1 MTNLKSLM
9 MNKQVL
15 LAMGMIV
22 FAGAVLAAGTGAFFS
37 SQAEATGNVFTAG
50 TLDLKIAKDS
60 NGNPVNGWLDAQNN
74 SWNLT
79 SLTPGGTPEESAVWL
94 KNTGSVDGMTL
105 GVAMAN
111 AAATVPGTAAQMRI
125 TEMTLDGDSLL
136 EGGAGADFG
145 DYSTPMG
152 CDETITPGNF
162 ASTVNAA
169 TAGQV
174 LCVEAGDYNPGDLTM
189 SADGV
194 TLVALNAPNSADRAK
209 VDGTFNVTGDNV
221 TIKGL
226 YIEPGTVVF
235 QGSAISIN
243 ADGVTIDSNI
253 INDVDGLANGGS
265 VKGVYIGHTGVAGT
279 RSNVTVTNN
288 VISDIDAKT
297 GPFISGGNPA
307 SGKGAYGVL
316 VNFGGSTT
324 GLVITNN
331 TISDLEGL
339 WSHAVGLEGDTPSAV
354 VTYNDISDVVDH
366 KGGTDSV
373 SVFFETNTSA
383 GTVDVKFNNF
393 DPSNLSV
400 AVHPSLTYAGSMDAR
415 NNWWGDFDSSDQVFK
430 NGNNINTNNPAGG
443 PIAGLINGND
453 FNGNGYADLQDL
465 NNDPILSAGVGLDAG
480 EQKQF
485 VMAVQ
490 LDGPTTGNEF
500 QSASLTTDLVFTLNQ
515 I

>member
-1 MTNLKSLM
+1 M

-22 FAGAVLAAGTGAFFS
+22 FIGAVLAAGTGAFFS
-37 SQAEATGNVFTAG
+37 SQAAATGNVFTAG

-60 NGNPVNGWLDAQNN
+60 NGNPVNGWLDAQVNP
-74 SWNLT
+74 WNLT
-79 SLTPGGTPEESAVWL
+79 NLTPGGTPEESSVWL

-111 AAATVPGTAAQMRI
+111 AAATVPDTAAQMRI

-145 DYSTPMG
+145 DYSAPLG

-226 YIEPGTVVF
+226 YIEPGTVVY

-265 VKGVYIGHTGVAGT
+265 VKAVYVGHTGTLGT
-279 RSNVTVTNN
+279 RANVTVTNN

-297 GPFISGGNPA
+297 GPWSSGTPPA
-307 SGKGAYGVL
+307 SGAGAYGIL
-316 VNFGGSTT
+316 VNFGGSTS
-324 GLVITNN
+324 GLTIANN
-331 TISDLEGL
+331 TINSLEGL
-339 WSHAVGLEGDTPSAV
+339 WSHAVGLEGDTPGAV
-354 VTYNDISDVVDH
+354 VSFNDISDIIDH
-366 KGGTDSV
+366 KSPADTDSV
-373 SVFFETNTSA
+373 GVMIEDNTGVASVVINN
-383 GTVDVKFNNF
+383 NNF
-393 DPSNLSV
+393 APNVLLGIRNEMGTTV
-400 AVHPSLTYAGSMDAR
+400 NGQ
-415 NNWWGDFDSSDQVFK
+415 NNWWGDLDPSD
-430 NGNNINTNNPAGG
+430 NIEGPVNTFGHKG
-443 PIAGLINGND
+443 SPISGFVNGND

-465 NNDPILSAGVGLDAG
+465 NNDPILGAGVGLNAG

-500 QSASLTTDLVFTLNQ
+500 QGASLTTDLVFTLNQ

>member
-1 MTNLKSLM
+1 MNVKSLM
-9 MNKQVL
+9 LNKQIL
-15 LAMGMIV
+15 LALGMIV
-22 FAGAVLAAGTGAFFS
+22 FVGAVWAAGTGAFFS

-60 NGNPVNGWLDAQNN
+60 NGTPVNGWLDSQVNA
-74 SWNLT
+74 WNLT
-79 SLTPGGTPEESAVWL
+79 ALTPGGTPEESTVWL
-94 KNTGSVDGMTL
+94 RNTGSVDGMTL

-125 TEMTLDGDSLL
+125 TKMTLDGDSLL

-145 DYSTPMG
+145 DYSIPLG

-174 LCVEAGDYNPGDLTM
+174 LCVEAGDYTPGDLTM
-189 SADGV
+189 SAANV

-209 VDGTFNVTGDNV
+209 VVGTFNVTGNGV

-226 YIEPGTVVF
+226 YIEPGTVAY
-235 QGSAISIN
+235 QGSAIDVN
-243 ADGVTIDSNI
+243 ANDVTIDSNI
-253 INDVDGLANGGS
+253 INNVDGLANGGS
-265 VKGVYIGHTGVAGT
+265 VKGVYVGDSNGNGV
-279 RSNVTVTNN
+279 RSNVTITNN
-288 VISDIDAKT
+288 VISDIDANADT
-297 GPFISGGNPA
+297 FANGGR
-307 SGKGAYGVL
+307 GAYGVQI
-316 VNFGGSTT
+316 NYGANSTGQTT
-324 GLVITNN
+324 GLVIMNN
-331 TISDLEGL
+331 TISGLEGL
-339 WSHAVGLEGDTPSAV
+339 WSHAVGLEANTPNAV

-366 KGGTDSV
+366 KGGTDAV
-373 SVFFETNTSA
+373 SVFFEDNASA

-400 AVHPSLTYAGSMDAR
+400 AVHSTLTYAGSMDAR
-415 NNWWGDFDSSDQVFK
+415 NNWWGDFDSSDQVFA
-430 NGNNINTNNPAGG
+430 NGNGINTNNPAGG
-443 PIAGLINGND
+443 PISGLINGSD

-465 NNDPILSAGVGLDAG
+465 NNDPILSAGVGIDAG

-490 LDGPTTGNEF
+490 LDGPTTGNNF
-500 QSASLTTDLVFTLNQ
+500 QNASLTTDLVFTLNQ